1 MTEQQTIPA
10 GYRQDAQGR
19 LIPESMIKP
28 IDIERDRLV
37 RHLIDRAS
45 ELNSLLADFKASA
58 FGDVRAFIEMSFEEY
73 GAKRGGKKGTS
84 PLTRKVPRFSAA
96 LRSQSS
102 ASRQAPVQTQSRP
115 ASVSATQQ
123 S

>member
-1 MTEQQTIPA
+1 MTAQQPIPA

-28 IDIERDRLV
+28 IDVERDRLV

-45 ELNSLLADFKASA
+45 ELNSQLADFKAAA

-73 GAKRGGKKGTS
+73 GAKFGGAGEATS
-84 PLTRKVPRFSAA
+84 RC
-96 LRSQSS
+96 S
-102 ASRQAPVQTQSRP
+102 ASMVATSCRLRYRTPSASTSACRPPAP
-115 ASVSATQQ
+115 
-123 S
+123 